1 MVLPSIILVF
11 IFFYIPMYGVL
22 IAFQD
27 YRPQYGIFGSEWV
40 GLAHFKA
47 FFQSPHSWN
56 IVRNTLVMGVYGF
69 VASTPAPII
78 LALAL
83 NEVQHNKF
91 KRVVQTV
98 TYIPYFISVVVVCG
112 MVRSIFAYDG
122 PINAIIHQLGGTPIG
137 FLSDPAL
144 FPSMIVWSGI
154 WQYVGWNSIIYL
166 AVLTNIDPALY
177 EAAHI
182 DGCGR
187 LRQMWHVSIPGIVP
201 TIVIGVIM
209 GAGGI
214 LGSDTS
220 KILLLY
226 TPLTYETGDVIG
238 TFVYRRG
245 LQGGDFSYSEAISL
259 METAIAFCMT
269 VFVNWLS
276 RKTTETSLW

>member
-47 FFQSPHSWN
+47 FFQSPHSWK

-98 TYIPYFISVVVVCG
+98 TYIPYFIS
-112 MVRSIFAYDG
+112 
-122 PINAIIHQLGGTPIG
+122 
-137 FLSDPAL
+137 
-144 FPSMIVWSGI
+144 
-154 WQYVGWNSIIYL
+154 
-166 AVLTNIDPALY
+166 
-177 EAAHI
+177 
-182 DGCGR
+182 
-187 LRQMWHVSIPGIVP
+187 
-201 TIVIGVIM
+201 
-209 GAGGI
+209 
-214 LGSDTS
+214 
-220 KILLLY
+220 
-226 TPLTYETGDVIG
+226 
-238 TFVYRRG
+238 
-245 LQGGDFSYSEAISL
+245 
-259 METAIAFCMT
+259 
-269 VFVNWLS
+269 
-276 RKTTETSLW
+276 